1 MKKLSSS
8 LLAVLLMG
16 AVAFTGCKKD
26 DDDDAAPST
35 TKLEA
40 TINGQQEVPAVTS
53 AGSGNFTG
61 TYDKMS
67 RVLTYTVTYQGFTPS
82 AGHIHAAAPG
92 SNGPVVVPFS
102 SVTSPITGTATLSEA
117 DAAELLKGNFYVNFH
132 TSANPSG
139 EIRGNIMVK

>member
-26 DDDDAAPST
+26 DDDAAPST
-35 TKLEA
+35 ANLEA
-40 TINGQQEVPAVTS
+40 AINGQQEVPAVTS

-67 RVLTYTVTYQGFTPS
+67 RKLTYTVTYQGITPGG
-82 AGHIHAAAPG
+82 GHIHSAAPG
-92 SNGPVVVPFS
+92 ANGPVVVEFTS
-102 SVTSPITGTATLSEA
+102 LTSPITGTATLSEA

-132 TSANPSG
+132 TTANPGG
-139 EIRGNIMVK
+139 EIRGNIKVK

>member
-82 AGHIHAAAPG
+82 AGHIHSAAPG

-102 SVTSPITGTATLSEA
+102 SVASPITGTATLSEA